1 MTRLLAFAIAMMLS
15 AYATAGGGS
24 CPPPNEDLT
33 CQDGTWFVQDKRV
46 PAMQIKRAQK
56 VEPLE
61 VKAHADNKVSMT
73 AILTYEDGTRAM
85 CQYLMRW
92 QQVVLKDR
100 AGVQFLPESE
110 NCVPK

>member
-1 MTRLLAFAIAMMLS
+1 MNRLLAFFITMMLS
-15 AYATAGGGS
+15 AYATAGS
-24 CPPPNEDLT
+24 YQCPPPNEDLT
-33 CQDGTWFVQDKRV
+33 CQDGQWSVQDARIRTS
-46 PAMQIKRAQK
+46 QIKRAHK

-61 VKAHADNKVSMT
+61 VKAQADNKVLMT

-85 CQYLMRW
+85 CQYIMRW

>member
-1 MTRLLAFAIAMMLS
+1 MNRLLVFFITMMLS
-15 AYATAGGGS
+15 AYATAKGS

-33 CQDGTWFVQDKRV
+33 CQDGQWSVQDKRV
-46 PAMQIKRAQK
+46 HTAQIKRAYK

-61 VKAHADNKVSMT
+61 VKTQADNKISMT